1 LANTGIIYHTD
12 YLEHET
18 GNHPEN
24 KKRLIVTMDFLEK
37 KGVLNRPEI
46 KLFSPEK
53 AAIDT
58 VALNHSMEYI
68 EYVRYVSERGGGM
81 LDPDTVVSDKS
92 FEVALRA
99 VGGAITAA
107 EKIRNGEVNNS
118 FALVRPPGHHATHG
132 HGHGFCIFNNI
143 AILSRYMIKNWGT
156 KRILIVDFDAH
167 HGNGTQDSFYDTP
180 SVLYFGLQQW
190 GIYPGSGWYQEIGE
204 KEGKGYTVNVPLPWG
219 TDDESYLFALRE
231 LLYPV
236 ADQYNP
242 EFILVSAGFDSHYS
256 DMLTSMNISSVGHGK
271 IMETI
276 LDVAKQKCN
285 GKVAVLLEGGYNL
298 NAVPRSIFNVLSHM
312 ANLGEILEDSSP
324 KPDPKTREKVNK
336 LVSEIKKVL
345 KPYWTF

>member
-1 LANTGIIYHTD
+1 LAKTGIIYHPD

-24 KKRLIVTMDFLEK
+24 KKRLIVTMDFLKE
-37 KGVLNRPEI
+37 KGVLDRPEI
-46 KLFSPEK
+46 EMFSPEK
-53 AAIDT
+53 ASAEI

-68 EYVRYVSERGGGM
+68 EYVNQLSDRGGGM
-81 LDPDTVVSDKS
+81 LDPDTVVSS
-92 FEVALRA
+92 RTFEVALRA
-99 VGGAITAA
+99 VGGALLAA
-107 EKIRNGEVNNS
+107 EKIKKGEVNNS
-118 FALVRPPGHHATHG
+118 FALVRPPGHHATYA

-143 AILSRYMIKNWGT
+143 AVLSRYMLKNWGV

-180 SVLYFGLQQW
+180 DVLYFTLQQW

-231 LLYPV
+231 LLYPI

-242 EFILVSAGFDSHYS
+242 EFVLVSAGFDSHYS
-256 DMLTSMNISSVGHGK
+256 DTLTSMNISSVGHGK

-276 LDVAKQKCN
+276 LDVAKQKCD
-285 GKVAVLLEGGYNL
+285 GKVAVLLEGGYSL
-298 NAVPRSIFNVLSHM
+298 PALPRSIFNVISCM
-312 ANLGEILEDSSP
+312 TDLGESLEDDQP
-324 KPDPKTREKVNK
+324 KSEPRTREEVRRI
-336 LVSEIKKVL
+336 VDEIKKVL
-345 KPYWTF
+345 NPYWTF